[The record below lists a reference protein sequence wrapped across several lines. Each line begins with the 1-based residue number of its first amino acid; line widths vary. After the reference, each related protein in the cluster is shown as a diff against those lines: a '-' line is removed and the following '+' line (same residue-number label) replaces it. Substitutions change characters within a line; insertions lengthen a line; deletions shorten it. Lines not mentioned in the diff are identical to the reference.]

1 MHGGEIHLSTTRA
14 MELLDLTSQAEQ
26 TVADAGIRDGL
37 YVLYNPHT
45 TAGLTINE
53 GADPDVRKDLL
64 GGLNR
69 MVPADYPYAHA
80 EGNARSHLMAALTG
94 NSVTV
99 FIEQGQLRLGTWQRI
114 FFCEYDGPRQR
125 TIWWKIFAG

>member
-1 MHGGEIHLSTTRA
+1 MHLSTTRP
-14 MELLDLTSQAEQ
+14 MELLDMTDRAEQ
-26 TVADAGIRDGL
+26 TVSDTGILDGL

-80 EGNARSHLMAALTG
+80 EGNARSHLMATLTG

-99 FIEQGQLRLGTWQRI
+99 FIKQGRLWLGTWQRI
-114 FFCEYDGPRQR
+114 FFCEYDGPRER
-125 TIWWKIFAG
+125 TIWWKVFAE